1 MTRTALFV
9 IDIQGEL
16 AQDPKTEIPHAKR
29 IREAGDAIL
38 TKAREAIDKARAN
51 GQHSDLE
58 IVIVQHEEKPE
69 EGTMI
74 RGSKSWELVFA
85 PREGDDTEILVS
97 KDVSDTFESNPQLAS
112 QLKARGVEN
121 IVAFG
126 IQSEYCV
133 RSTCNGALAAG
144 FKVTLLQGAH
154 STYDVDGKKA
164 EEIETEVGQE
174 LKEKGTDIIP
184 WASWQP

>member
-1 MTRTALFV
+1 MKAVEGSLSYITPLLAMTRTALFV

-29 IREAGDAIL
+29 IREAGDVIL

-97 KDVSDTFESNPQLAS
+97 KDVRELPGFFTRVFHFLA
-112 QLKARGVEN
+112 L
-121 IVAFG
+121 
-126 IQSEYCV
+126 
-133 RSTCNGALAAG
+133 
-144 FKVTLLQGAH
+144 
-154 STYDVDGKKA
+154 
-164 EEIETEVGQE
+164 
-174 LKEKGTDIIP
+174 TDYQRRYI
-184 WASWQP
+184 